1 MLFSIIVPI
10 YNTSNTLRTCLDSI
24 LQQSFYDYEVILIN
38 DGSTDNSETIALE
51 YTSQYSNFKLYTF
64 ENGGVSVARKR
75 GITLAN
81 GIYVIF
87 VDSDD
92 TINPDLLQH
101 IANVIN
107 IHPGLEVIRYQSN
120 LINDDLHKNHERYNF
135 HQDLYCIL
143 SGIDALK
150 VWSSPNI
157 KYAVYWLFALKR
169 DLFSSICLMPD
180 IRCYEDLAYIPII
193 VASAKMVTTIGYH
206 GYNYLCNRQDSLTN
220 TINKDLQRE
229 RAYDFYSA
237 YKFAISNFI
246 QIKDISSQDII
257 FFVADYRR
265 RLRSFFYS
273 LDIDLRQELSPIYH
287 LSVDET

>member
-10 YNTSNTLRTCLDSI
+10 YNTGKTLRLCLDSI
-24 LQQSFYDYEVILIN
+24 LQQSFDNYEVILIN
-38 DGSTDNSETIALE
+38 DGSTDDSETIALQ

-64 ENGGVSVARKR
+64 ENGGVAVARKR

-81 GIYVIF
+81 GTYVIF

-92 TINPDLLQH
+92 TINPDLLKH

-107 IHPGLEVIRYQSN
+107 MHPSLEVIRYQTN
-120 LINDDLHKNHERYNF
+120 LINDEPHKNHERYNF
-135 HQDLYCIL
+135 SQDLYYIFN
-143 SGIDALK
+143 GIKALK
-150 VWSSPNI
+150 MWSGPNI
-157 KYAVYWLFALKR
+157 KYAVYWLFAFKR
-169 DLFSSICLMPD
+169 ELFASICLMPN

-193 VASAKMVTTIGYH
+193 VASAKRVTTIGYH

-220 TINKDLQRE
+220 TISRDLQRE

-237 YKFAISNFI
+237 YKFAMSNFI

-257 FFVADYRR
+257 FFAADYHR

-273 LDIDLRQELSPIYH
+273 LDIDLRKELAPVYH